1 MGNNLAPFDS
11 IVYNKNMKLEELIKL
26 QNKWVAFSKD
36 RKKVVGK
43 ASSLEDLLKKIKN
56 EKDLIVSFM
65 HPADKFLSP

>member
-1 MGNNLAPFDS
+1 M
-11 IVYNKNMKLEELIKL
+11 YNKVMKLEELIKL

-36 RKKVVGK
+36 RKKVVEK
-43 ASSLEDLLKKIKN
+43 ASSLENLLKKIKN